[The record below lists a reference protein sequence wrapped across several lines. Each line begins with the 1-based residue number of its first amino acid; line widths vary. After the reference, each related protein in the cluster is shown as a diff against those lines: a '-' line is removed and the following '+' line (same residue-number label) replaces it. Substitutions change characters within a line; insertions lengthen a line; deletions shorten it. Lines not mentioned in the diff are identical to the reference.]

1 MVISIDH
8 GNKSLKTKNRVFTSG
23 LVVSDSKPGIKK
35 DTVYWNGKYYSL
47 TEKRISYM
55 RDKTEDDR
63 FFVLTLFAIAYEL
76 ETLPKEKREELI
88 EVTLLVGLPPAH
100 YGQLHRRFE
109 DYFLRKRQIIDFE
122 FNDWP
127 CTIRIKR
134 VVSYTQALAAAVT
147 QYASIR
153 NHAVSYVI
161 DIGGFTVDVL
171 KLRYGKPDLE
181 VVESFEQ
188 GVITLYNRIKSLC
201 SSQFDILLEDSDID
215 EVIKGEPTILTGDV
229 QKLIRNTTQEFLSE
243 FYNFLRERGI
253 DVKSSK
259 CIFAGGGSILLRTL
273 IERGGKVGYPIF
285 IDDIHANAIGYELL
299 YRSEVTSS
307 GRE

>member
-8 GNKSLKTKNRVFTSG
+8 GNKSLKTKSRVFTSG

-76 ETLPKEKREELI
+76 ETLPKEKREDLI
-88 EVTLLVGLPPAH
+88 DVTLLVGLPPAH

-122 FNDWP
+122 FNDRP

-147 QYASIR
+147 QYAYIR

-229 QKLIRNTTQEFLSE
+229 QKLIRNATQEFLSE